1 MKVDLHCHTTASDG
15 SLSPR
20 ELVARAKANGID
32 VLSITDHDTVDA
44 YSQLSD
50 ADRDGITIVPGIE
63 FSTQWKGRGIHIV
76 GLNLDLDSQA
86 INEGVTAQKAAR
98 IERSVRVAE
107 KLTKVCGENPLSAVQ
122 AIAGASNIGRPHFAQ
137 HLVNLG
143 IVKNFQEAFKKHLGA
158 GKAGDVKQ
166 MWAELPQIIEWIRGA
181 GGTAVIAHPNKYKLT
196 RTKLLELIADFQSAG
211 GEGIEIVS
219 GRQIPSVTRD
229 LHNIIHKTGLL
240 ASCGS
245 DFHHPNQT
253 WSELG
258 EYSSF
263 PDTCPKVWDNFSN
276 NFSLESQLLKCG

>member
-20 ELVARAKANGID
+20 DLVARAKANGID
-32 VLSITDHDTVDA
+32 LLSITDHDTVDA
-44 YSQLSD
+44 YSQLTD
-50 ADRDGITIVPGIE
+50 ADTDGITIVPGIE
-63 FSTQWKGRGIHIV
+63 FSTQWQGRGIHIV

-86 INEGVTAQKAAR
+86 IKEGVVAQKAAR

-107 KLTKVCGENPLSAVQ
+107 KLTKLCGENPLPTVQ

-143 IVKNFQEAFKKHLGA
+143 IVKDYQEAFKKHLGA

-166 MWAELPQIIEWIRGA
+166 MWAELAQIIDWIRGA

-196 RTKLLELIADFQSAG
+196 RTKLLELIHDFQAVG
-211 GEGIEIVS
+211 GQAIEIVS
-219 GRQIPSVTRD
+219 GRQTPSVTRD
-229 LHNIIHKTGLL
+229 LNTIIHKTGLL

-263 PDTCPKVWDNFSN
+263 PDTCQKVWNTFSSSSI
-276 NFSLESQLLKCG
+276 FKPQLLKCG